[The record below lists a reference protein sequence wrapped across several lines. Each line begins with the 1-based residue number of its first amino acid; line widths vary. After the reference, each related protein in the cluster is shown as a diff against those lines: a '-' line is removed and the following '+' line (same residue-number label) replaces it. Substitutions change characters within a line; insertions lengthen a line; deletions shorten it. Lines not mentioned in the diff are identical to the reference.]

1 MSSTSPVAPDTLRA
15 LIASRAER
23 SGDAAYL
30 LAARTNRIVT
40 YRRLAEAA
48 EHWARVA
55 APWGP
60 SPRVGLLVGDPLD
73 FTEAFVGLIG
83 AGVWVAP
90 LDPTVTQ
97 LSADAVARWAGTL
110 QLSHLVADREAP
122 GATSLTW
129 HRVEDRAPAPAPAP
143 TREAEVVSAGGGV
156 LLASSGT
163 TGAPKV
169 MALSQSQ
176 LLVAAGLIARHNRLD
191 ERERGFNPLPLWH
204 INAEVVGL
212 LATLVAGASLVL
224 DERFHRTRFWDVI
237 GEHRVTWINAVPA
250 IISRLAEVAE
260 DERVPA
266 GVRFIRSAS
275 APLSAALL
283 ARFEAATGIRVVES
297 YGMTEAASQICVNPL
312 SGPRRPGSVGRG
324 VGVEV
329 RVVDDGVRGPGEVG
343 QIEIRGASV
352 ITRYESPAYA
362 KRFSE
367 GGWLA
372 TGDLGYLDSEGFVY
386 LVGRTDDVINRG
398 GEKIFPREIEEV
410 ALEVPG
416 VVGAAVVGASDDVFG
431 QVPVLYVELAD
442 DVDETIGRLRET
454 LGEELTRVRRPVEI
468 RVVEA
473 LPRHATGKIQKRGL
487 ASATLIQVESLR

>member
-1 MSSTSPVAPDTLRA
+1 MSSPSPASPDSLRA
-15 LIASRAER
+15 LLTERADR
-23 SGDAAYL
+23 LGDSPYL
-30 LAARTNRIVT
+30 LSARLARTLT
-40 YRRLAEAA
+40 YRRLDDLAD
-48 EHWARVA
+48 HWRRVA

-60 SPRVGLLVGDPLD
+60 SPRVGVLVSDPLE
-73 FTEAFVGLIG
+73 FAGAFLGLIS

-90 LDPTVTQ
+90 LDPTVDP
-97 LSADAVARWAGTL
+97 LSAEALARTVATL
-110 QLSHLVADREAP
+110 GLSHVVADRAAP
-122 GATSLTW
+122 SAALVSW
-129 HRVEDRAPAPAPAP
+129 HRVEDPAPDSPSEPAP
-143 TREAEVVSAGGGV
+143 SSGGV

-169 MALSQSQ
+169 MALSEAQ

-191 ERERGFNPLPLWH
+191 EHERGFNALPLWH

-237 GEHRVTWINAVPA
+237 AEHRVTWINAVPA
-250 IISRLAEVAE
+250 IISRLADLGEG
-260 DERVPA
+260 ERVPS

-312 SGPRRPGSVGRG
+312 SGARHPGSVGRG

-329 RVVDDGVRGPGEVG
+329 RVVDGEVLGAGAVG
-343 QIEIRGASV
+343 QVEIRGPSV
-352 ITRYESPAYA
+352 ISRYESPAYDS
-362 KRFSE
+362 RFSP

-372 TGDLGYLDSEGFVY
+372 TGDLGYLDVDGYLY

-416 VVGAAVVGASDDVFG
+416 VTGAAVVG
-431 QVPVLYVELAD
+431 QVPVLYVELD
-442 DVDETIGRLRET
+442 GDVEEGIARLRET

-468 RVVEA
+468 RVVES

-487 ASATLIQVESLR
+487 GGANLTRVEALR

>member
-1 MSSTSPVAPDTLRA
+1 MSSTSPAAPDTLRA
-15 LIASRAER
+15 LIASRADR
-23 SGDAAYL
+23 SDDATYL
-30 LAARTNRIVT
+30 LAARTSRVVS
-40 YRRLAEAA
+40 YRRLAEAV
-48 EHWARVA
+48 EHWRRVA

-60 SPRVGLLVGDPLD
+60 SARVGLLVSDPLN
-73 FTEAFVGLIG
+73 FAEAFLGLISAG
-83 AGVWVAP
+83 AWVAP
-90 LDPTVTQ
+90 LDPTVEPIT
-97 LSADAVARWAGTL
+97 SDTIARWAGTL
-110 QLSHLVADREAP
+110 QLSHVVADRDAP
-122 GATSLTW
+122 KAPALAW
-129 HRVEDRAPAPAPAP
+129 HRLEDPAPALA
-143 TREAEVVSAGGGV
+143 AGVVSTGGGV

-169 MALSQSQ
+169 MALPEAQ
-176 LLVAAGLIARHNRLD
+176 LLVAARLIARHNRLD

-237 GEHRVTWINAVPA
+237 GEHDVTWINAVPA
-250 IISRLAEVAE
+250 IISRLADVAE

-283 ARFEAATGIRVVES
+283 TRFEAATGVRVVES

-329 RVVDDGVRGPGEVG
+329 RIVDGSDVLKSGAVG
-343 QIEIRGASV
+343 QVEIRGASV
-352 ITRYESPAYA
+352 IEHYESPAYA
-362 KRFSE
+362 ERFSE

-372 TGDLGYLDSEGFVY
+372 TGDLGHLDADGYLY

-416 VVGAAVVGASDDVFG
+416 VAGAAVVGASDDVFG
-431 QVPVLYVELAD
+431 QVPVLYVELAG
-442 DVDETIGRLRET
+442 DVEETIERLRET

-487 ASATLIQVESLR
+487 ASASLIQVEALR